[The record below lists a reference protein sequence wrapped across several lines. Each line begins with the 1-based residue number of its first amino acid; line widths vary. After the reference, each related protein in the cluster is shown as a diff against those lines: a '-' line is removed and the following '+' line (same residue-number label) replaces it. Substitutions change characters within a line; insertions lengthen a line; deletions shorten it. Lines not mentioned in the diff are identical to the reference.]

1 MTFVVVFYFYFFILI
16 FIVLIANCYLLAKN
30 EKSTAM
36 LNFVA
41 EVYFI
46 GRPRK

>member
-1 MTFVVVFYFYFFILI
+1 MAFVFVFYFYFFILI
-16 FIVLIANCYLLAKN
+16 FIELIANCYLLAKN
-30 EKSTAM
+30 EKSIAM

-46 GRPRK
+46 GRSGK